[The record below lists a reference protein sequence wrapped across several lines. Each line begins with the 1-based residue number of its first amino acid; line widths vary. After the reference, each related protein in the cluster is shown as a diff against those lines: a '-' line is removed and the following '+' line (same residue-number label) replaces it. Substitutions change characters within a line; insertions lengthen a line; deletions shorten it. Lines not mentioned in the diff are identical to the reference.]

1 MKGLVKWW
9 KNKQAVRLISLLVA
23 TLILSALSAI
33 LIDNWLGYSLC
44 FAIVA
49 VGGVS
54 ARRMVIKW
62 FENDKR

>member
-23 TLILSALSAI
+23 TLVLSALSAI

-44 FAIVA
+44 FCIVLA
-49 VGGVS
+49 GGVT
-54 ARRMVIKW
+54 ARKIVINW
-62 FENDKR
+62 INNYEQ

>member
-1 MKGLVKWW
+1 MIVKWW

-23 TLILSALSAI
+23 ILVLSALSAI

-54 ARRMVIKW
+54 ARKMVIKW
-62 FENDKR
+62 FKNDKR